1 MPSRRLF
8 LATLAASASGAS
20 LGWAA
25 AGAPRFL
32 AAARLEDGT
41 FDLVGL
47 RGTGEAVFRVPLPAR
62 GHAGAG
68 HPVRPEAVVFGRRP
82 GTFALVVDCALGAV
96 MHELAPPEGSVFNGH
111 GSYLDGGRLLITAEQ
126 RTADSEGRLGIWDAA
141 HGYAR
146 LGEVP
151 THGLG
156 PHEARVMPDGVTIAV
171 ANGGV
176 STEDGREM
184 LNIATMEPN
193 LAYLTLTGGLEEI
206 VELPELRQNSI
217 RHLAFAAG
225 GVTAFAMQWVG
236 AEDEAPPL
244 LGLHRRGEAPVLCA
258 APGAEQLGLHN
269 YTGTV
274 STSGDG
280 REVGITSTPGGVL
293 HRFALDGSFLGAVA
307 RGRLMGLAPL
317 PGGFLTTDE
326 QGGLMAVE
334 GGVARPLAKHPEFW
348 DNHLI
353 TL

>member
-1 MPSRRLF
+1 MPSRRAF
-8 LATLAASASGAS
+8 LATLAASASGAR

-32 AAARLEDGT
+32 AAARLADGS

-47 RGTGEAVFRVPLPAR
+47 RGTGDAVFRVPLPER

-68 HPVRPEAVVFGRRP
+68 HPVRAEAVVFGRRP
-82 GTFALVVDCALGAV
+82 GTYALVVDCALGVV
-96 MHELAPPEGSVFNGH
+96 MRELTPPEGHVFNGH
-111 GSYLDGGRLLITAEQ
+111 GSYLDGGRLLITTEQ
-126 RTADSEGRLGIWDAA
+126 RTADSAGRLGLWDATD
-141 HGYAR
+141 GYTR
-146 LGEVP
+146 LGEVDS
-151 THGLG
+151 HGLG
-156 PHEARVMPDGVTIAV
+156 PHEARVMADGVTIAV
-171 ANGGV
+171 ANGGIN
-176 STEDGREM
+176 TEDGRDM
-184 LNIATMEPN
+184 LNIDSMEPN
-193 LAYLTLTGGLEEI
+193 LAYLTLNGGLQER

-217 RHLAFAAG
+217 RHIAFAAG

-236 AEDEAPPL
+236 AEDQAPPL
-244 LGLHRRGEAPVLCA
+244 LGLHRRGEEPVLCT
-258 APGAEQLGLHN
+258 APGAEQRALQN

-274 STSGDG
+274 NVSGDG

-293 HRFALDGSFLGAVA
+293 HRYGLDGAFLGSVTRA
-307 RGRLMGLAPL
+307 RLMGLAPL

-334 GGVARPLAKHPEFW
+334 GGAARPLAKHDEIW